1 MATKGDPYL
10 LIVKMSFD
18 NRMVLDQ
25 FLNAVQKVID
35 RHDIM
40 RTLIMWENLSSPVQV
55 VLRNATLSVTE
66 LLANPLDGSIV
77 DQITRLTDPRENR
90 IDLTQGP
97 LIRFYIAQDIDGS
110 WNVVEY
116 MHHTIGDHTT
126 LETMW
131 IEIAAILRDQEQILP
146 EPQPYRNLIAEV
158 RSGQGSDAHI
168 KFFTDM
174 LIEVDTP
181 SLPYGLSNIH
191 GDGVNTTESRL
202 MLEQELNN
210 RLRGHAKRM
219 GVSLASLCHLAW
231 AQVISKTSGQ
241 KKVVFGT
248 VLFGRMQG
256 GSGSDRAMGMFI
268 NTLPIRIDVGDVS
281 IEDSVRRTQ
290 TDLAALLD
298 HEHASLAL
306 AQRCSSIPAG
316 TPLFS
321 SLLNYRHNTAESID
335 AAEIQGINILD
346 GQERTNYP
354 FGISIE
360 DGGDTLGITAQIT
373 KEIDSRRIC
382 RYMQMALESL
392 ADALDHSPGIPVQ
405 ELEIIPTAER
415 EMLLESCNNTAVTYP
430 QDLCIHQ
437 VFENQV
443 VQTPDAI
450 AVVYDN
456 QELTYRELNARANN
470 LAHYL
475 IDLGVKPDSLVA
487 ICVSRSLAM
496 IVGLIAVLKAGGAY
510 VPLDPEFSSKR
521 LNDILADASPSILL
535 ADNSGVSA
543 LGSSISNCIKVVNPI
558 EFPMSMTGNP
568 AVRELTS
575 QNLAYIIYTS
585 GSTGKQKGVMIE
597 HQGAVNFIMSRPS
610 IFGVSASSKVLQFF
624 SFSFDA
630 SVHEIWSALGFGG
643 CLHILPDHIRK
654 DRSKLWSYMDQ
665 HSITQASL
673 TPSVLQ
679 GCGELPELNNTL
691 TLLLG
696 GETLSSTLLQ
706 TLKKLIPNG
715 DIVNEYGPTETTVAA
730 LGWKC
735 PKDFTDEFAPI
746 GLPYANK
753 RVYVLDSHRRLV
765 PLGVPGELYIAGVGL
780 ARGYLNQP
788 DLTNKAFSP
797 DTFMEKPGS
806 RMYKT
811 GDLVR
816 FLPDGNLIFLGR
828 NDHQIKIRGYRIELG
843 EIEARLLDH
852 PIVKEAVVL
861 ALGEGS
867 SKRLVAY
874 VVAEPT
880 EGLAHTLRS
889 HMSSKLPDYMVPAAY
904 VRMDALPLT
913 PNRKLDRKALPE
925 PDMDSF

>member
-18 NRMVLDQ
+18 NRMILDQ

-158 RSGQGSDAHI
+158 RSGQGSDAHVR
-168 KFFTDM
+168 FFTDM

-241 KKVVFGT
+241 EKVVFGT

-281 IEDSVRRTQ
+281 VEDSVRRTQ

-373 KEIDSRRIC
+373 KEVDSRRIC
-382 RYMQMALESL
+382 RYMQKALESL
-392 ADALDHSPGIPVQ
+392 ADALDHSPGILVQ

-415 EMLLESCNNTAVTYP
+415 EKLLESCNNTTMTYP

-496 IVGLIAVLKAGGAY
+496 IIGLIAVLKAGGAY

-535 ADNSGVSA
+535 ADNSGIGA

-597 HQGAVNFIMSRPS
+597 HQGA
-610 IFGVSASSKVLQFF
+610 
-624 SFSFDA
+624 
-630 SVHEIWSALGFGG
+630 
-643 CLHILPDHIRK
+643 
-654 DRSKLWSYMDQ
+654 
-665 HSITQASL
+665 
-673 TPSVLQ
+673 
-679 GCGELPELNNTL
+679 
-691 TLLLG
+691 
-696 GETLSSTLLQ
+696 
-706 TLKKLIPNG
+706 
-715 DIVNEYGPTETTVAA
+715 
-730 LGWKC
+730 
-735 PKDFTDEFAPI
+735 
-746 GLPYANK
+746 
-753 RVYVLDSHRRLV
+753 
-765 PLGVPGELYIAGVGL
+765 
-780 ARGYLNQP
+780 
-788 DLTNKAFSP
+788 
-797 DTFMEKPGS
+797 
-806 RMYKT
+806 
-811 GDLVR
+811 
-816 FLPDGNLIFLGR
+816 
-828 NDHQIKIRGYRIELG
+828 
-843 EIEARLLDH
+843 
-852 PIVKEAVVL
+852 
-861 ALGEGS
+861 
-867 SKRLVAY
+867 
-874 VVAEPT
+874 
-880 EGLAHTLRS
+880 
-889 HMSSKLPDYMVPAAY
+889 
-904 VRMDALPLT
+904 
-913 PNRKLDRKALPE
+913 
-925 PDMDSF
+925 